1 MDDRSLLGRVNL
13 YCMYKFIY
21 VKRTAIL
28 PFFPQR
34 HPKHKVCF
42 PVAYG
47 SFWRK
52 VPYPGLH
59 VHLHHQEISYSAVK
73 ALASWEEAYVY
84 KASIS
89 VTVATL
95 STSTQVAGDLTDSL
109 WVYRFVY
116 LISSW
121 FMSILSHMPSTYAFP
136 RHPYFNNADPLHTQW
151 SGQKLK
157 QLPPQCPSSA
167 LYCQEAAL
175 HILQRRNV
183 YVNFGYSPQTVYG
196 WTNRERTDCTLLS
209 GTGLSPQRG
218 QESPQLLW

>member
-1 MDDRSLLGRVNL
+1 M
-13 YCMYKFIY
+13 
-21 VKRTAIL
+21 
-28 PFFPQR
+28 
-34 HPKHKVCF
+34 
-42 PVAYG
+42 
-47 SFWRK
+47 
-52 VPYPGLH
+52 
-59 VHLHHQEISYSAVK
+59 
-73 ALASWEEAYVY
+73 Y

-95 STSTQVAGDLTDSL
+95 STSTQVAGDLTDIL
-109 WVYRFVY
+109 WVYRFAY
-116 LISSW
+116 LISLW

-136 RHPYFNNADPLHTQW
+136 RRPYFNNADPLHTQC

-175 HILQRRNV
+175 HIVQRRNV

-196 WTNRERTDCTLLS
+196 WTNRERIDCTLLS

-218 QESPQLLW
+218 QESPQLLL